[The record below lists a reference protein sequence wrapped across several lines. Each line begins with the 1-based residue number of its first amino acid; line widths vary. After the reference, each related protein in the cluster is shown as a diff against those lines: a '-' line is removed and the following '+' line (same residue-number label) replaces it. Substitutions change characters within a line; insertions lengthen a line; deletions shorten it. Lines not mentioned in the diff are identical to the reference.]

1 MRQVKRENQATG
13 DLDHTGRV
21 SARRPTVVVV
31 VDGRAADA
39 ENAAAALEAAG
50 LYDPLAADARDR
62 LEALRLLMEHG
73 ATVDDIVAARDELG
87 GLAARLVLR
96 PGERLT
102 WREVAERAGVP
113 LELVARIRRAA
124 GFADSDPDAQ
134 LGSNEEVALMQGFAA
149 TAQMFGEDVVLQLT
163 RVIGSAT
170 ARIADALVSAFVV
183 GIGPAA
189 MADDPS
195 GLELVRA
202 NLDAVNLLPVL
213 TAAIDIMLR
222 GHMVALQRPLA
233 DMEGAGG
240 VETQRLAVGFVD
252 LVGSTALARTLTT
265 MQLGAALTEFEETAA
280 DCVVG
285 HGGRVVKLI
294 GDEIMFV
301 VGDPVAAC
309 AMALDIVAAL
319 EHHAVLPRVR
329 GGLADGEVLTFGGD
343 CFGPVV
349 NLAARL
355 VKEAEPGGV
364 VVDPEIRRLVES
376 TSPGYRFDTIGE
388 RALVGFEANLE
399 LAVVT
404 RNAPA

>member
-1 MRQVKRENQATG
+1 
-13 DLDHTGRV
+13 
-21 SARRPTVVVV
+21 
-31 VDGRAADA
+31 
-39 ENAAAALEAAG
+39 
-50 LYDPLAADARDR
+50 
-62 LEALRLLMEHG
+62 
-73 ATVDDIVAARDELG
+73 
-87 GLAARLVLR
+87 
-96 PGERLT
+96 
-102 WREVAERAGVP
+102 
-113 LELVARIRRAA
+113 
-124 GFADSDPDAQ
+124 
-134 LGSNEEVALMQGFAA
+134 
-149 TAQMFGEDVVLQLT
+149 
-163 RVIGSAT
+163 
-170 ARIADALVSAFVV
+170 
-183 GIGPAA
+183 
-189 MADDPS
+189 
-195 GLELVRA
+195 
-202 NLDAVNLLPVL
+202 
-213 TAAIDIMLR
+213 
-222 GHMVALQRPLA
+222 
-233 DMEGAGG
+233 
-240 VETQRLAVGFVD
+240 
-252 LVGSTALARTLTT
+252 

>member
-294 GDEIMFV
+294 GDEIMFASCISDLLNQ
-301 VGDPVAAC
+301 G
-309 AMALDIVAAL
+309 DIVAAL